1 MKDRKALQIASSIN
15 LVAQLPDGD
24 ALVHILGAGDE
35 TSNLEAL
42 SKWIQGQED
51 LTSLEH
57 PDFMIEQLIH
67 RLHNKLDGF
76 NSCLYE

>member
-1 MKDRKALQIASSIN
+1 MIDKKALQIASSIN
-15 LVAQLPDGD
+15 LVAQLPDGE
-24 ALVHILGAGDE
+24 ALVHILGRGDE

-42 SKWIQGQED
+42 STWIQSQED
-51 LTSLEH
+51 LTSHEH
-57 PDFMIEQLIH
+57 PDFMVEQLIH